1 MKWLVL
7 YTKPQHEIRVSNA
20 LNSIGIEAY
29 CPTYKKIVQYSDRKK
44 RVEKPLLPSYV
55 LIYISDQERNKVFTV
70 PGVLRYVFWLGKPAE
85 VRSQEIEDLRNSL
98 LGVIKSF
105 SLKQLQKGS
114 DYTIKEGPFK
124 DLEGSV
130 VSHTKNKLKL
140 ELTGLGLLVSLTL
153 A

>member
-140 ELTGLGLLVSLTL
+140 ELKGLGLLVSLTL

>member
-20 LNSIGIEAY
+20 LNSIGIKAY

-44 RVEKPLLPSYV
+44 RVEKPLLPSYI
-55 LIYISDQERNKVFTV
+55 LIYISEKERNKVFTV

-98 LGVIKSF
+98 KGVIQSF
-105 SLKQLQKGS
+105 TLKQLQKGS
-114 DYTIKEGPFK
+114 DYTITGGPFK

-140 ELTGLGLLVSLTL
+140 ELKGLGLLVSLTL